1 MSAIW
6 NLIAFIVAIGI
17 LVTIHEYGHYIV
29 ARWCKVKV
37 LKFSIGFGKSLYSW
51 RNKNNT
57 EFVVAAIPL
66 GGFVR
71 MLDSRLDEV
80 SETEKAVAFNHK
92 PVLQRIAVVA
102 AGPVFNLVFAVL
114 AIWWMLLIGV
124 PEVKPIIGQ
133 VLPDSPVAE
142 ATAAPGDQIISVNQN
157 PTQTWQAV
165 NIELMD
171 AIGESELTIQ
181 VQPVNQSYQLDK
193 QVDLTHW
200 QVDPSEGNLI
210 TALGIVPSRPNIL
223 PTIAKV
229 SDNSPA
235 SQAGLL
241 AGDKIIQFAGQDYD
255 WHKMSVWI
263 RQHPGENLSL
273 TIERDNR
280 LEELS
285 VKLGVREQG
294 SQRYGFL
301 GVSPSVEN
309 LPESHRFELSYG
321 IFDGLVHAFER
332 TWRLIELSFS
342 MVGKLITGDVSYKSL
357 SGPISIAQGAGQ
369 SAGLGVAYFLSF
381 LALISVNLGII
392 NLLPLPVLDGGH
404 LVYYLIEFVTGR
416 AVPEKV
422 QEIGFRIGVIIIFS
436 LMSIAIFNDLSRW

>member
-51 RNKNNT
+51 RNKHNT
-57 EFVVAAIPL
+57 EFSIAAIPL
-66 GGFVR
+66 GGYVR
-71 MLDSRLDEV
+71 MLDSRMDEV
-80 SETEKAVAFNHK
+80 SESDKSVAFDHK
-92 PVLQRIAVVA
+92 PVSQRIAVVA
-102 AGPVFNLVFAVL
+102 AGPLFNLLFAVFAL
-114 AIWWMLLIGV
+114 WAMLLIGT
-124 PEVKPIIGQ
+124 PEVKPVVGSVIT
-133 VLPDSPVAE
+133 DSPVATANIE
-142 ATAAPGDQIISVNQN
+142 AGDEIIAVNQQR
-157 PTQTWQAV
+157 TQTWQAV

-171 AIGESELTIQ
+171 ALGDDHLTLTIQ
-181 VQPVNQSYQLDK
+181 PKSQSYQLEK
-193 QVDLTHW
+193 QVNLASW
-200 QVDPSEGNLI
+200 QVDPSEGDLI
-210 TALGIVPSRPNIL
+210 EALGIMIYRPKIL
-223 PTIAKV
+223 AEIAKV
-229 SDNSPA
+229 EENSPA
-235 SQAGLL
+235 SL
-241 AGDKIIQFAGQDYD
+241 ANLQQGDIILQFAGQDYD
-255 WHKMSVWI
+255 WITMSQWI
-263 RQHPGENLSL
+263 RQHANQELAL
-273 TIERDNR
+273 LIERDNQQ
-280 LEELS
+280 LELS

-294 SQRYGFL
+294 SQTYGYL
-301 GVSPSVEN
+301 GVAPKLESWPQ
-309 LPESHRFELSYG
+309 SHRFELRY
-321 IFDGLVHAFER
+321 GLVEGLTQASIQ

-369 SAGLGVAYFLSF
+369 SAGLGIAYFLSF

-422 QEIGFRIGVIIIFS
+422 QEVGFRIGVIIIFS
-436 LMSIAIFNDLSRW
+436 LMSIAIVNDLSRW